1 MHYARA
7 KHRTRDS
14 LQIAGRWEQPY
25 TAAGARTFLSN
36 ATRN

>member
-1 MHYARA
+1 MHNAPS
-7 KHRTRDS
+7 KLRTRDS